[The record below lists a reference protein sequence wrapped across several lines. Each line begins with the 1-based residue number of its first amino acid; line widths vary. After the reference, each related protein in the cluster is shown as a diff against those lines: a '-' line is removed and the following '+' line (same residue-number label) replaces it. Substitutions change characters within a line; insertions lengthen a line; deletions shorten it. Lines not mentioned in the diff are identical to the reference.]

1 LIRIGVAMPT
11 PADAVML
18 LTAASVAALICA
30 KRERERGMPRSCT
43 MTRKQ
48 IKKDDR
54 DKIID

>member
-1 LIRIGVAMPT
+1 MPT
-11 PADAVML
+11 PVDAVVL

-30 KRERERGMPRSCT
+30 KRERERGMPRSYT
-43 MTRKQ
+43 MIRKQ